1 MEKSNQYL
9 IVVAGPTAV
18 GKTAAA
24 IAIAQH
30 FATEIVSADSRQFYK
45 EMSIGTAAPTAH
57 ELHLVQHHFV
67 QQLSI
72 HEPYDVATYAQQAL
86 QTLQHL
92 FNDHDVVILT
102 GGSGLFIDAV
112 CFGLDEI
119 PHITPETRQK
129 VNLIFQYEGLEGLQ
143 SKVKK
148 VDLEYYNSSDL
159 NNPRRLQRALEVF
172 YESGK
177 PFSSFRKKEPQSRE
191 FTPIFIGLT
200 LDRNLL
206 IERINHRCEQMMKD
220 GLVQEAL
227 ELYPFRHLNALK
239 TVGYT
244 EIFDHFAGKATL
256 SQSVERI
263 KISTRQYAKRQM
275 TWFKKNEKYRWF
287 SPESTDEMITYIEN
301 HIGGCKNSKKKAV

>member
-24 IAIAQH
+24 IALAQH

-45 EMSIGTAAPTAH
+45 EMTIGTAVPTAH
-57 ELHLVQHHFV
+57 EVQLVQHHFV

-72 HEPYDVATYAQQAL
+72 HEPYDVATYTQQAL
-86 QTLQHL
+86 QKLKQL
-92 FNDHDVVILT
+92 FDHHNVVILT

-119 PHITPETRQK
+119 PHLTPETRQK
-129 VNLIFQYEGLEGLQ
+129 VNLIFQHEGLEGLQ

-148 VDLEYYNSSDL
+148 VDLEFYNTSDIH
-159 NNPRRLQRALEVF
+159 NPRRLQRALEVF
-172 YESGK
+172 YETGK

-191 FTPIFIGLT
+191 FTPILIGLT

-275 TWFKKNEKYRWF
+275 TWFKKNENYQWF
-287 SPESTDEMITYIEN
+287 SPESKDEMIKFIEN
-301 HIGGCKNSKKKAV
+301 HIGRQ